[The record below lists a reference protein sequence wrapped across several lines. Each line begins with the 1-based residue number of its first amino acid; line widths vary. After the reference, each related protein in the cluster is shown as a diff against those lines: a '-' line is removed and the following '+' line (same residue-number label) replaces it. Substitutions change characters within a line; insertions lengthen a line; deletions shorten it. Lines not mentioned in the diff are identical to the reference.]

1 LYKYIKKIINNLNVQ
16 EKNKNTV
23 NMKKIVWHKGVF
35 SAFHNDFFY
44 YYKVNLGVILTK

>member
-1 LYKYIKKIINNLNVQ
+1 MYKKKIKIPLIW
-16 EKNKNTV
+16 
-23 NMKKIVWHKGVF
+23 KKIVWHKGVF